1 MPAGG
6 RGRGSGLSFSTE
18 SLGLGRGDILPSAV
32 LSPPPTFPPLSNKP
46 VKLHTGNEFVL
57 TKSRDLRNYFRSSQF
72 YLRPESDPRTDLDL
86 DWSQFPQELRPHTG
100 SKNKK
105 TKSAAKVNLV
115 TKKSNIDI
123 QTTLS
128 ALEQKENSTKDGK
141 QEPQDDSEEEEEEEK
156 QSEHGSD
163 AEEPDEEMDGG
174 TDYANNYFDNGEEY
188 LDDED
193 DNLNDEGGIY

>member
-18 SLGLGRGDILPSAV
+18 SLGLGRGDILPSSV

-46 VKLHTGNEFVL
+46 VKLQTENEFVL

-193 DNLNDEGGIY
+193 DNLNDEG